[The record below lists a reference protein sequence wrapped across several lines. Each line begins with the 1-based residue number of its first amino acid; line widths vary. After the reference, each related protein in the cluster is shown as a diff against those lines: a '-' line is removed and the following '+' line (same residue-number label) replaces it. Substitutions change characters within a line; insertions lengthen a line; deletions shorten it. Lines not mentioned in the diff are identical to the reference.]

1 MLNTILTIVIKALLS
16 WVQSLIQRRIELEK
30 AKVEGREEV
39 KAALEKKE
47 EEIKDAIKVIRDTDT
62 SFDESIRRMRER
74 NNGSLH

>member
-39 KAALEKKE
+39 KAALDKKE
-47 EEIKDAIKVIRDTDT
+47 EEIKDALKVVRDTST

-74 NNGSLH
+74 NNSSSH